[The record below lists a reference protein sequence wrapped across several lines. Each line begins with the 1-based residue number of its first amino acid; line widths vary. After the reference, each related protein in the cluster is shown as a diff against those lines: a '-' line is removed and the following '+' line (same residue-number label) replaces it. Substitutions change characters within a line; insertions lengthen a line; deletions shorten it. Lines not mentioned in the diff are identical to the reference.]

1 MPKYIEKAEK
11 MTLPVIPLKGIV
23 VFPSVPVSFELS
35 DEKSIN
41 ICKEA
46 QENDGNVFIVS
57 QIDVTFDEIN
67 PENLYSVGTV
77 SVIKHMVNLPDG
89 TARIFAEGYC
99 RASVEDYILDRDGNL
114 TADVIGKVVH
124 MEDNG
129 GIRGEALVQELISI
143 FDSISERLPKVSNDL
158 VVAAKSIKN
167 PGLLSDFLA
176 TNILINYLDKQTIL
190 EEFEPLR
197 RAETLAMLLER
208 EGDVLDAE
216 FEIHKRV
223 RSQIDS
229 NQREYYLKEQ
239 LKAIKSELGYD
250 VQEEDDEEITEYY
263 DMIEKAKLPKSVE
276 EKLVKEV
283 KKLAKMPYSSA
294 ESSVLRNYLDLC
306 IELPWSKK
314 TKDRA
319 DVEAARKILDRDHDG
334 LEKIKERI
342 LEFIAVKQLN
352 PDLKNQILC
361 LVGPPGTGKTSIAA
375 SIADALKRKYV
386 RVSLGGV
393 RDEADIRGHRKTY
406 IGSMPGRIVTA
417 INQVQS
423 LNPVILLDEIDK
435 LTNDSHGDPA
445 SALLEVLDSE
455 QNKSFRDHFVEM
467 PIDLSDCFFIA
478 TANTLSTVPRPLID
492 RMEVIEMKI
501 YTRNE
506 KLSIADN
513 HLIPKQMKRH
523 GLNKKM
529 LRIDDSAVTEVIDF
543 YTREAGVRNLE
554 REIASICRKAAKNI
568 VEGKEK
574 SCKVT
579 KDNISEYLGGRK
591 IIPDVI
597 SETDE
602 IGVVNG
608 LAYTSVGGD
617 LLKVEVAAMPGS
629 GKLELTGSL
638 GDVMKESAKAAITYI
653 RSHADEIGV
662 DPDFY
667 KNKDIH
673 IHVPEGATPKD
684 GPSAGVTMVTAIASE
699 LSQRPVRRDIAMT
712 GEVTLRGRVLAIGG
726 LKEKTMAAYKTG
738 IKTICIPK
746 DNIVD
751 MDEVDKIVKD
761 NVEFVYCSEVG
772 EVLQHA
778 LREKTNA

>member
-1 MPKYIEKAEK
+1 
-11 MTLPVIPLKGIV
+11 
-23 VFPSVPVSFELS
+23 
-35 DEKSIN
+35 
-41 ICKEA
+41 
-46 QENDGNVFIVS
+46 
-57 QIDVTFDEIN
+57 
-67 PENLYSVGTV
+67 
-77 SVIKHMVNLPDG
+77 
-89 TARIFAEGYC
+89 
-99 RASVEDYILDRDGNL
+99 
-114 TADVIGKVVH
+114 
-124 MEDNG
+124 
-129 GIRGEALVQELISI
+129 
-143 FDSISERLPKVSNDL
+143 
-158 VVAAKSIKN
+158 
-167 PGLLSDFLA
+167 
-176 TNILINYLDKQTIL
+176 
-190 EEFEPLR
+190 
-197 RAETLAMLLER
+197 
-208 EGDVLDAE
+208 
-216 FEIHKRV
+216 
-223 RSQIDS
+223 
-229 NQREYYLKEQ
+229 
-239 LKAIKSELGYD
+239 
-250 VQEEDDEEITEYY
+250 
-263 DMIEKAKLPKSVE
+263 MIEKAKLPKSVE

-738 IKTICIPK
+738 IRTICIPK

-761 NVEFVYCSEVG
+761 NVEFVYWSEVG
-772 EVLQHA
+772 EVLKHA
-778 LREKTNA
+778 LREKPNA

>member
-1 MPKYIEKAEK
+1 MPRYIEKADK
-11 MTLPVIPLKGIV
+11 MTLPVVPLKGVV
-23 VFPSVPVSFELS
+23 VFPSIPVSFEVS
-35 DEKSIN
+35 DEKIIN
-41 ICKEA
+41 VCKDA
-46 QENDGNVFIVS
+46 HENNKNVFIVS
-57 QIDVTFDEIN
+57 QDDLSFDEIK
-67 PENLYSVGTV
+67 PENLYPVGTV
-77 SVIKHMVNLPDG
+77 SAIKHMVQLPDG
-89 TARIFAEGYC
+89 TARIFSEGYC
-99 RASVEDYILDRDGNL
+99 RATVTEYVVEYDGTM
-114 TADVIGKVVH
+114 TASVIGK
-124 MEDNG
+124 MIQADDNG
-129 GIRGEALVQELISI
+129 GIRGEALIQELLDI

-158 VVAAKSIKN
+158 VVAAKSITN

-176 TNILINYLDKQTIL
+176 TNVLINYADKQKVL
-190 EEFEPLR
+190 EEFDPLK
-197 RAETLAMLLER
+197 RAEMLAMLLER

-216 FEIHKRV
+216 FEIHKKV

-250 VQEEDDEEITEYY
+250 GQDEDDEEITEYY
-263 DMIEKAKLPKSVE
+263 KAIEDAKLPKYVE
-276 EKLVKEV
+276 EKLTKEV

-306 IELPWSKK
+306 IELPWNKK

-352 PDLKNQILC
+352 PELKNQILC
-361 LVGPPGTGKTSIAA
+361 LVGPPGTGKTSIVS
-375 SIADALKRKYV
+375 SIAEALKRKYV

-406 IGSMPGRIVTA
+406 IGSMPGRIVSA
-417 INQVQS
+417 LNQVQS

-445 SALLEVLDSE
+445 SALLEVLDGE
-455 QNKSFRDHFVEM
+455 QNKTFRDHFVEL
-467 PIDLSDCFFIA
+467 PIDLSDCIFIA
-478 TANTLSTVPRPLID
+478 TANTLSTVPSPLID
-492 RMEVIEMKI
+492 RMEIIEMKI

-506 KLSIADN
+506 KLSISKN

-523 GLNKKM
+523 GLNIRM
-529 LRIDDSAVTEVIDF
+529 LRIDDDAIMEVIDF
-543 YTREAGVRNLE
+543 YTREAGVRNFE

-579 KDNISEYLGGRK
+579 KDNISDYLGGRK
-591 IIPDVI
+591 IIPESI
-597 SETDE
+597 SDKDE

-617 LLKVEVAAMPGS
+617 LLKVEASAMPGT

-684 GPSAGVTMVTAIASE
+684 GPSAGVTMVTALASE
-699 LSQRPVRRDIAMT
+699 LSNRPVKRDIAMT
-712 GEVTLRGRVLAIGG
+712 GEITLRGRVLAIGG
-726 LKEKTMAAYKTG
+726 LKEKSMAAYKTG
-738 IKTICIPK
+738 VKTICIPK

-751 MDEVDKIVKD
+751 MDDVDKIVKD
-761 NVEFVYCSEVG
+761 NVKFIYCSDAG
-772 EVLQHA
+772 EVLENA
-778 LREKTNA
+778 LCEKI